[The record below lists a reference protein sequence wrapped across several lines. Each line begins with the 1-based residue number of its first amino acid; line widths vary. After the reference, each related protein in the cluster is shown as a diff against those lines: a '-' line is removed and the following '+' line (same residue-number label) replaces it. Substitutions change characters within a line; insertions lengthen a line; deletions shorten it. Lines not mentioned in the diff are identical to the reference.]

1 MEFRLDKSW
10 DASQDRATAST
21 TPHKGSSPMYEYR
34 ILFPRLGSQQIRR
47 ELGPGIR
54 VGADRR
60 RSDGAYRPERPSRR
74 ERA

>member
-1 MEFRLDKSW
+1 LTIDVRRVHYAAIS
-10 DASQDRATAST
+10 DANRHQ
-21 TPHKGSSPMYEYR
+21 GVSPMYEYR

-47 ELGPGIR
+47 ELGSGVR

-60 RSDGAYRPERPSRR
+60 RPDGAYRPERPSRR

>member
-1 MEFRLDKSW
+1 
-10 DASQDRATAST
+10 
-21 TPHKGSSPMYEYR
+21 MYEYR

-47 ELGPGIR
+47 ELGADPR

-60 RSDGAYRPERPSRR
+60 RPDGAFRRERQDRR